1 MPDIRYEN
9 LDDRVCFLRQRENL
23 HECGDTYENKCLFFY
38 YLEGGNM
45 KEIVEKNEFI
55 KTIDSIKQDVINTRN
70 KIMYNANRELINM
83 YFRMGKNIS
92 ENVKYGNN
100 FISILSKSL
109 KLEFTNSTGFS
120 ERNLRRMKAFYEQYK
135 VFSNLPPAVADLPW
149 THNYIL
155 LEKVKDIEKRI
166 WYAEECLKNGWSKN
180 VLVHQIELEL
190 YERKKL
196 SNKFTNF
203 NQNIELKN
211 NSDLAN
217 EIIKDPYIFE
227 LEGLRK
233 NYVEKEL
240 EEHMITKIR
249 DVLLELGKGFCFIG
263 NQYKISTNSQ
273 DYYIDMLFYHLDL
286 RCYIVVELKASEF
299 KPEYIG
305 QLGFYVTAVDKTLK
319 KEQDNQTIG
328 LLLCKEKDKLSV
340 EWALDFINVPI
351 GVASY
356 NVINKVKKDILDK
369 LPTEQ
374 DINMYI
380 NMNNE

>member
-1 MPDIRYEN
+1 MIENIEKSEIINTINNIKKDI
-9 LDDRVCFLRQRENL
+9 V
-23 HECGDTYENKCLFFY
+23 
-38 YLEGGNM
+38 
-45 KEIVEKNEFI
+45 
-55 KTIDSIKQDVINTRN
+55 NTRN
-70 KIMYNANRELINM
+70 KIIYNANKELINM
-83 YFRMGKNIS
+83 YFRMGKIIS
-92 ENVKYGNN
+92 ENTKYGNN
-100 FISILSKSL
+100 FILILSKSL

-120 ERNLRRMKAFYEQYK
+120 ERNLRRMKAFYEEYK
-135 VFSNLPPAVADLPW
+135 EFEILPPVVAELPW

-155 LEKVKDIEKRI
+155 LEKIKDIDKRL
-166 WYAEECLKNGWSKN
+166 WYAEECIKNGWSKT
-180 VLVHQIELEL
+180 VLIHQIELEL

-196 SNKFTNF
+196 PNKFTNF
-203 NQNIELKN
+203 NKNIKLK
-211 NSDLAN
+211 STIELAN

-227 LEGLRK
+227 LEGIKK

-240 EEHMITKIR
+240 EDHMISKIR

-263 NQYKISTNSQ
+263 NQYKISTDNQ

-286 RCYIVVELKASEF
+286 RCYIVVELKVTEF

-351 GVASY
+351 GVSSY
-356 NVINKVKKDILDK
+356 NLINKKQRDILDK

-380 NMNNE
+380 DVINE